1 MIRAFVALGALAL
14 ALFLGIWIGGHPD
27 NLPGPFQNALIE
39 TELGPAES
47 AGDQAAGVIERKYFR
62 PTDPGEVTN
71 SSIRGMVARLRNQY
85 DDRFSHY
92 FDPDQLQQFNESID
106 GSFSGVG
113 MSVGEVGK
121 RGLRVGFVFK
131 GSPADQAGLR
141 AGDVI
146 VSADGESI
154 KGESADLAVARIK
167 GPAGTE
173 VILGVKVQGEGR
185 PKQFELTRE
194 EIRVPI
200 TSNRVREVDGTKLGY
215 VRLTTFSNGASRSL
229 RHAVNQARKKGAQG
243 IVIDLRAN
251 GGGLLP
257 EAVLTASIF
266 VPEKEV
272 VVETSSR
279 SEGDR
284 VYRAIGGDIGEY
296 PLTVLVDRDTASAAE
311 ILAAALQTNIEVPVV
326 GTRTFGKGV
335 FQQVIDLDNG
345 GALDLTV
352 GEFLTADG
360 VSLAGEGLKPDVRA
374 IQPRKATRD
383 LQLDRAFEVLG
394 GEVAA
399 GEPGGNGSGA
409 GGSGSG

>member
-1 MIRAFVALGALAL
+1 MRRAFLALGVVVAT
-14 ALFLGIWIGGHPD
+14 LFLGIWIGGHPSD
-27 NLPGPFQNALIE
+27 LPGPIHDALIE

-47 AGDQAAGVIERKYFR
+47 ASDQAVGVIERKYFR
-62 PTDPGEVTN
+62 QTDPDEITD
-71 SSIRGMVARLRNQY
+71 SSIRGMVQRLRKQY
-85 DDRFSHY
+85 DDRFFHY
-92 FDPDQLQQFNESID
+92 FDADQLKQFNESID

-113 MSVGEVGK
+113 MTVGEAGK
-121 RGLRVGFVFK
+121 QGLRVGFVFRK
-131 GSPADQAGLR
+131 SPADQAGLK

-146 VSADGESI
+146 VTADGESI
-154 KGESADLAVARIK
+154 RGESADLAVARIK
-167 GPAGTE
+167 GPAGTD
-173 VILGVKVQGEGR
+173 VTLGVKVQGEGR
-185 PKQFELTRE
+185 PKDFELTRQ

-200 TSNRVREVDGTKLGY
+200 TSNRVEEIDGRKLGY
-215 VRLTTFSNGASRSL
+215 VRLTTFSSGAAKSL
-229 RHAVNQARKKGAQG
+229 RRAVNRARKKGAEG
-243 IVIDLRAN
+243 VVIDLRGN

-266 VPEKEV
+266 VPEGET

-284 VYRAIGGDIGEY
+284 VYRAIGGDIGEF

-311 ILAAALQTNIEVPVV
+311 ILAAALQTNIDVPVV

-360 VSLAGEGLKPDVRA
+360 VSLAGKGLDPDVPA
-374 IQPRKATRD
+374 AQPPDARRD
-383 LQLDRAFEVLG
+383 LQLDRALEVLG
-394 GEVAA
+394 HEVDSQA
-399 GEPGGNGSGA
+399 A
-409 GGSGSG
+409 GGSGTG

>member
-1 MIRAFVALGALAL
+1 MSRAFLALGALAL
-14 ALFLGIWIGGHPD
+14 TLFVGIWIGGHPD
-27 NLPGPFQNALIE
+27 NLPGPVRDVLVE
-39 TELGPAES
+39 TELGPAQS
-47 AGDQAAGVIERKYFR
+47 ASDQAAEVIERMYFR
-62 PTDPGEVTN
+62 PTDSSEVTN
-71 SSIRGMVARLRNQY
+71 SSIRGMIQRLRKQY

-92 FDPDQLQQFNESID
+92 FDSRQLKQFNESID

-113 MSVGEVGK
+113 MTVGEVGS

-131 GSPADQAGLR
+131 GSPADRAGLE

-154 KGESADLAVARIK
+154 KGESAGLAVARIK
-167 GPAGTE
+167 GPAGTD
-173 VILGVKVQGEGR
+173 VTIGVKVQGEGR
-185 PKQFELTRE
+185 PKRFTLTRE

-200 TSNRVREVDGTKLGY
+200 TSNRVEQVDGDRLGY

-229 RHAVNQARKKGAQG
+229 RHAVNQARKKGAEG
-243 IVIDLRAN
+243 IVIDLRGN

-266 VPEKEV
+266 VPENEV

-279 SEGDR
+279 TEGDR
-284 VYRAIGGDIGEY
+284 VYRAIGGDIGDF
-296 PLTVLVDRDTASAAE
+296 PLTVLVNRDTASAAE
-311 ILAAALQTNIEVPVV
+311 ILAAALQTNVDVPVV

-360 VSLAGEGLKPDVRA
+360 VSLAGKGLEPDVHVA
-374 IQPRKATRD
+374 QPPKARRD
-383 LQLDRAFEVLG
+383 RQLERAFEVLG
-394 GEVAA
+394 DEVAT
-399 GEPGGNGSGA
+399 EQGSG
-409 GGSGSG
+409 

>member
-1 MIRAFVALGALAL
+1 MSRAFLALGAIAL
-14 ALFLGIWIGGHPD
+14 TLLLGIWIGGHPD
-27 NLPGPFQNALIE
+27 NLPGPARDALVE

-47 AGDQAAGVIERKYFR
+47 ASDQAADVIERMYFR
-62 PTDPGEVTN
+62 PTDSSGVTN
-71 SSIRGMVARLRNQY
+71 SSIRGMVQRLRKQY

-92 FDPDQLQQFNESID
+92 FDPEQLKQFNESID

-113 MSVGEVGK
+113 MTVGEIGK
-121 RGLRVGFVFK
+121 QGLRVGFVFK
-131 GSPADQAGLR
+131 GSPAEQAGLE

-154 KGESADLAVARIK
+154 KGESSDLAVARIK
-167 GPAGTE
+167 GPAGTD
-173 VILGVKVQGEGR
+173 VTLGVKVQGKGL
-185 PKQFELTRE
+185 PKWFKLTRE

-200 TSNRVREVDGTKLGY
+200 TSNRVEGVDGMKLGY

-229 RHAVNQARKKGAQG
+229 RHAVNQARKKGAEG
-243 IVIDLRAN
+243 IVIDLRGN

-279 SEGDR
+279 TEGDR
-284 VYRAIGGDIGEY
+284 VYRAIGGDIGDF
-296 PLTVLVDRDTASAAE
+296 PLTVLVNRDTASAAE
-311 ILAAALQTNIEVPVV
+311 ILAAALQTNVDVPVV

-360 VSLAGEGLKPDVRA
+360 VSLAGKGLKPDVRA
-374 IQPRKATRD
+374 PQPPKASRD

-394 GEVAA
+394 DEVAA
-399 GEPGGNGSGA
+399 GDGSG
-409 GGSGSG
+409 